1 MLIGFCGAGGTG
13 KTVTSNEI
21 IKSRPDFTFHGS
33 VTRSVYAKFGYT
45 EATISQMS
53 EEQKLEMQL
62 QIIAAKADL
71 DTSIHQTN
79 AIVDRT
85 PVDALVYTMLY
96 SPKIPRDTLL
106 QIEKGVARH
115 LDLYDLIVYFPIGDW
130 ITPDDGFRN
139 QDEATR
145 RLVDAAALGLLE
157 KFHKGKYIKVDKNS
171 SPEERAKLILTTIE

>member
-21 IKSRPDFTFHGS
+21 IKARPDFTFHGS
-33 VTRSVYAKFGYT
+33 VTRGVYAKFGYT

-53 EEQKLEMQL
+53 DEQKLDMQM
-62 QIIAAKADL
+62 QIIQAKYEL
-71 DTSIHQTN
+71 DESIKDTN

-85 PVDALVYTMLY
+85 PIDALVYTMLY
-96 SPKIPRDTLL
+96 SPKIPRDVLNK
-106 QIEKGVARH
+106 IEKSVTSQ
-115 LDLYDLIVYFPIGDW
+115 LKFYDLIVYFPIGDW
-130 ITPDDGFRN
+130 VTPDDGFRN

-157 KFHKGKYIKVDKNS
+157 KFDADYIKVGKNS
-171 SPEERAKLILTTIE
+171 SPEARAQLILTTIE

>member
-1 MLIGFCGAGGTG
+1 VLIGFCGAGGTG

-33 VTRSVYAKFGYT
+33 VTRSVYAKYGYT
-45 EATISQMS
+45 EATIGQMS
-53 EEQKLEMQL
+53 TDEKFSL
-62 QIIAAKADL
+62 QMSIIAAKYTL
-71 DTSIHQTN
+71 DESIKDTN

-96 SPKIPRDTLL
+96 SPTVSRAKLL
-106 QIEKGVARH
+106 ELERLVVEQLKF
-115 LDLYDLIVYFPIGDW
+115 YDLVVYFPIGDW
-130 ITPDDGFRN
+130 VTPDDGFRN

-171 SPEERAKLILTTIE
+171 TPEQRAELVLSTIA